1 MEPMMNRNELIEY
14 IQNNYGVDPE
24 YPWARAPTFATFK
37 HGNNAK
43 WFAVVM
49 DIAAKKVVE
58 NGGEEKIDIVNVKVP
73 PELVGSL
80 RLQKDIYPAYHMNKE
95 HWVTVKLG
103 GEVSAA
109 ELISL
114 VDESYRLTV

>member
-1 MEPMMNRNELIEY
+1 
-14 IQNNYGVDPE
+14 
-24 YPWARAPTFATFK
+24 
-37 HGNNAK
+37 
-43 WFAVVM
+43 M